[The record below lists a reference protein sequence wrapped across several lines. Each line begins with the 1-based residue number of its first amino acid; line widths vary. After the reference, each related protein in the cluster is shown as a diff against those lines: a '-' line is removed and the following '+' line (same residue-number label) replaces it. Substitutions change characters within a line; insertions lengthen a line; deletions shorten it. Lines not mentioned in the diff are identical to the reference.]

1 MNEFYDEVMKHWKVK
16 TRTKSS
22 TNSPLEPSLLR
33 AKSEVIDMVDD
44 DDGEVI
50 ISDDESDESEMTDLT
65 DYFISADMDEDD
77 QPSEPSPALPADPY
91 MVEDAEA
98 EVDPYMELI
107 LEDSGVVGCG
117 IDPYMEVPDPI
128 PEPVLE
134 DSGVGAG
141 IDPYMESVLMAAGE
155 SIAEVVP
162 SHPPKTTFVPT
173 NVFELDEQIRLLKYL
188 GCITSIHF

>member
-1 MNEFYDEVMKHWKVK
+1 
-16 TRTKSS
+16 
-22 TNSPLEPSLLR
+22 
-33 AKSEVIDMVDD
+33 MVDD

-65 DYFISADMDEDD
+65 DYFMTADMDEDD
-77 QPSEPSPALPADPY
+77 QPSEPSPAFPAGPY
-91 MVEDAEA
+91 MVKDAEA
-98 EVDPYMELI
+98 EVDPHMEFI
-107 LEDSGVVGCG
+107 LEYSGVGCG

-128 PEPVLE
+128 TEPVLE

-155 SIAEVVP
+155 FAEVVP
-162 SHPPKTTFVPT
+162 SHPSKTAFVPT
-173 NVFELDEQIRLLKYL
+173 HEFELDKKIRLLKYL